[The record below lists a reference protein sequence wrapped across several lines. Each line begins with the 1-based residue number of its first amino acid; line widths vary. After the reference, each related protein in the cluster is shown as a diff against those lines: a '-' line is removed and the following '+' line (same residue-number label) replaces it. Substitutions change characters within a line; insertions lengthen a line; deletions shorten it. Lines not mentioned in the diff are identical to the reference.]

1 MSTYNDTVVKI
12 GLGDYRVSEE
22 LGEVKQVAGAIT
34 PAVHVPIRQ
43 DVNLSMGISIGFNS
57 TPINLADFT
66 VRDPGHDQTYLAY
79 IASGRK
85 KSGLKPAYGQ
95 SATRTTVSCNDE
107 EPGAIRK

>member
-12 GLGDYRVSEE
+12 GLGGYLVGEE

-34 PAVHVPIRQ
+34 PAVHESISQ
-43 DVNLSMGISIGFNS
+43 DINLSMGISIGFDS
-57 TPINLADFT
+57 TPINLVNFT

-85 KSGLKPAYGQ
+85 KSGLQPAYGR
-95 SATRTTVSCNDE
+95 SATRITITL
-107 EPGAIRK
+107 AIL

>member
-66 VRDPGHDQTYLAY
+66 VRDPGHDQTYLRLY
-79 IASGRK
+79 SQWTEEER
-85 KSGLKPAYGQ
+85 LKAGIW
-95 SATRTTVSCNDE
+95 T
-107 EPGAIRK
+107 IRDSDHCIL